1 MLRREFLK
9 KTGMVMAG
17 LAVAPQLILEI
28 QPPIYNDFNGVL
40 TRKDFMEWLVEW
52 QAWDPHNHVHTSQQ
66 ELRKLVHRWSKE
78 LTK

>member
-40 TRKDFMEWLVEW
+40 TCKGLLAYIQDHPDWVPHSPDPEYEMITKEWF
-52 QAWDPHNHVHTSQQ
+52 
-66 ELRKLVHRWSKE
+66 KK
-78 LTK
+78 